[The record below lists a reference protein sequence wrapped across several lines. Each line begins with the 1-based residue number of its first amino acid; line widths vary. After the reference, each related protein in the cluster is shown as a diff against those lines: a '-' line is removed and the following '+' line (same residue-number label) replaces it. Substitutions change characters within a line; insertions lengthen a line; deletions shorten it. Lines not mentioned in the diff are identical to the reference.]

1 MRMRM
6 SVIAL
11 PALWTGA
18 AAIAAT
24 SIPVTPSAPVLRVA
38 DTATP
43 DGEATSKQAGAPPAT
58 TPPAD
63 TQPTAGAPL
72 QVQPGPPTKPP
83 AQPPN
88 LNVPPPPVPPSQ
100 PGQTVPEGN
109 PPPGQTFEQH
119 QEPGPGGQDPEKP
132 PRGEGAAMIPK
143 ETPSGIKAIEDWVS
157 SWFQ

>member
-24 SIPVTPSAPVLRVA
+24 SVPVRPSAPVVRIA
-38 DTATP
+38 DTTTP
-43 DGEATSKQAGAPPAT
+43 DGETTSKQTGA
-58 TPPAD
+58 PPAD
-63 TQPTAGAPL
+63 TQPATGAPL
-72 QVQPGPPTKPP
+72 QVQPGTKPQQP

-100 PGQTVPEGN
+100 PGTEGN
-109 PPPGQTFEQH
+109 PPPNQTFEPH